1 MQAALLASQF
11 EALEAP
17 DASEGVRTVD
27 VSQRPQRIVE
37 AIKRELT
44 G

>member
-1 MQAALLASQF
+1 MKAELLASQF

-17 DASEGVRTVD
+17 DASEGVLTVD
-27 VSQRPQRIVE
+27 VSQKPERIVE

>member
-1 MQAALLASQF
+1 MTAALLASQF

-17 DASEGVRTVD
+17 DASEGVLTVQ
-27 VSQRPQRIVE
+27 VAQRPQQIVE
-37 AIKRELT
+37 AITRELM

>member
-1 MQAALLASQF
+1 MISTHGEF
-11 EALEAP
+11 TALEAP
-17 DASEGVRTVD
+17 DASEDVLTVD

-37 AIKRELT
+37 ASKREVT